1 VRLNGVMADTEV
13 TEVRRLIDGLRRN
26 PRTHPYHG
34 RREYSDRAREVAVAL
49 AGMIEAGRAADVVQL
64 ARRAVERV
72 TDGLLHIDDS
82 SGIIGSDLRDL
93 TGLYARAC
101 AIAPP
106 DAAKL
111 AAWLVAS
118 RCDGPGWP
126 DFAVADFAPAL
137 GEAGLAR
144 LARLVEERRAGGEP
158 GEWSVTWGVSS
169 LRKELAALSGDV
181 DTHVAVL
188 GQEARS
194 GRDYGEIVSVLRKA
208 DRDRD
213 AEEWAR
219 RGLAAEPSSPWTD
232 ALRKQ
237 LADLLFGSGRG
248 VEAVAMYREVLE
260 RRATHPDYLRLQ
272 KAAEQ
277 EGQWKELRGW
287 TLDFMRERARTGKYR
302 RVHLGEL
309 ISVLLCEALT
319 EEAWSTA
326 TREPEQVSESQW
338 LQLISLRE
346 REHPADVLGPLS
358 RLIELGVEQTGDK
371 YRYPKA
377 VKALRRL
384 RDDYECAGDAAG
396 FGVYLAGL
404 RERQRRKYSFIAKV
418 NATFGTEDSYALRV
432 KSEAS
437 DSRRKHHD
445 RWAAMAAAVPS
456 RPRLGTYGMIPFR

>member
-1 VRLNGVMADTEV
+1 MADPEV

-34 RREYSDRAREVAVAL
+34 RREYSDRAREVAVTL
-49 AGMIEAGRAADVVQL
+49 AGMLEAGRAADVVPL

-82 SGIIGSDLRDL
+82 SGIIGDDLRDL

-126 DFAVADFAPAL
+126 DSAVADFAPAL
-137 GEAGLAR
+137 GEAGLAE
-144 LARLVEERRAGGEP
+144 LARLVAERRADDQP
-158 GEWSVTWGVSS
+158 GSWSVTWGVSS

-181 DTHVAVL
+181 DAHVAVL
-188 GQEARS
+188 AQEARS

-208 DRDRD
+208 GRDRD

-219 RGLAAEPSSPWTD
+219 RGLAAEPLSPWAD
-232 ALRKQ
+232 ALREQ
-237 LADLLFGSGRG
+237 LAQLLLGSGRG
-248 VEAVAMYREVLE
+248 NEAIAMYREVFE
-260 RRATHPDYLRLQ
+260 RRATHSDYLRLR

-277 EGQWKELRGW
+277 ARRWKEVRGW
-287 TLDFMRERARTGKYR
+287 ALDFMRELARTGKYR
-302 RVHLGEL
+302 QAHIGEL
-309 ISVLLCEALT
+309 ISVLLREDLA

-326 TREPEQVSESQW
+326 AGEPDLISESHW

-346 REHPADVLGPLS
+346 SEHPADVLGPLS
-358 RLIELGVEQTGDK
+358 RLIELGVEQADDK

-377 VKALRRL
+377 VKGLIRL
-384 RDDYECAGDAAG
+384 QEDYERAGDAAG
-396 FGVYLAGL
+396 FGVYLSGL
-404 RERQRRKYSFIAKV
+404 REHQRRKCSFIAKLD
-418 NATFGTEDSYALRV
+418 ATFGTEGS
-432 KSEAS
+432 
-437 DSRRKHHD
+437 
-445 RWAAMAAAVPS
+445 
-456 RPRLGTYGMIPFR
+456 